1 MISQMRWT
9 TKAIVKESYMIHN
22 FLHYGG
28 MALMMQALIGCMFV
42 PSHYTIM
49 VTIITATMGVVIFLL
64 SLLIGDLFDG

>member
-1 MISQMRWT
+1 MIGQMRWT

-28 MALMMQALIGCMFV
+28 MVLMMQASISCIFL

-49 VTIITATMGVVIFLL
+49 VTIISITMGVIMFLL
-64 SLLIGDLFDG
+64 SLLIGDLFDE

>member
-1 MISQMRWT
+1 
-9 TKAIVKESYMIHN
+9 MIHN

-64 SLLIGDLFDG
+64 SLLIGDLFDE